1 MTSHE
6 QTAPAPESPA
16 KSKKKRKQLP
26 LWQETILLVVVA
38 LVLALIVKT
47 FLVQAFWIPSGSMED
62 TLKIDDRILV
72 QKVSYWTGEPERGDV
87 VVFDDP
93 GDWLGA
99 VEEDLGPVQKV
110 LAVFGLYPQGGH
122 LVKRV
127 IGVGGDHVVCCDA
140 QGRLQVNGVA
150 IDEPY
155 VKQPDVTAQQ
165 RFDVS
170 VPEGRLWLM
179 GDNRGNSADSRAHM
193 GGPGGG
199 FVPADDVIGKAWVV
213 VWPLSRSGSAGSDH
227 EPFAKV
233 PDPD

>member
-1 MTSHE
+1 MTSHDQAAKAAE
-6 QTAPAPESPA
+6 RPARQ
-16 KSKKKRKQLP
+16 KRKPLP

-38 LVLALIVKT
+38 LVLALVVKT

-62 TLKIDDRILV
+62 TLQIDDRILV

-93 GDWLGA
+93 GDWLGPQA
-99 VEEDLGPVQKV
+99 EEDLGPVQKA
-110 LAVFGLYPQGGH
+110 LSIFGLYPSGGQ

-127 IGVGGDHVVCCDA
+127 IGVGGDTIVCCDA
-140 QGRLQVNGVA
+140 QGRLQVNGTS

-155 VKQPDVTAQQ
+155 VKNPDATASQ
-165 RFDVS
+165 RFRVK

-179 GDNRGNSADSRAHM
+179 GDNRDNSQDSRAHM

-199 FVPADDVIGKAWVV
+199 FVKTDAVVGKSWGI
-213 VWPLSRSGSAGSDH
+213 VWPLGRAGSGGSDN
-227 EPFAKV
+227 EPFKNV
-233 PDPD
+233 PDAG